1 MVEFAADTLDHEVL
15 GDSVVDFAPDSMAIE
30 VQGDMK
36 GQVVPDTIA
45 EEAEDS
51 AEMRK
56 GAAISHWGMSMK
68 TQ

>member
-1 MVEFAADTLDHEVL
+1 
-15 GDSVVDFAPDSMAIE
+15 MAIE